1 MSGKLKILPAIL
13 ALSAIIFN
21 AACGSDHT
29 KARFVQASPD
39 ALGLDVAL
47 DGKTVATNMAFGDVS
62 PATGYLTI
70 ASGTQRVEERDT
82 GTTKD
87 QINSTVDFGS
97 QKTYTLLASGQVSD
111 KSIAALLK
119 TDDNSAPASG
129 NVKLRVIHDAPD
141 GRILVGQI
149 HIDVYVVSPGTDI
162 TNLSPNISNLA
173 YQQASDYLILP
184 AATYDVIVTDSADT
198 TKNPIIGLK
207 NDTFAAGQIRT
218 FVTVDVSGG
227 GAMSGSPLVLSDLN

>member
-21 AACGSDHT
+21 AACGSDHA
-29 KARFVQASPD
+29 KVRFVQASPD
-39 ALGLDVAL
+39 APGLDVAM
-47 DGKTVATNMAFGDVS
+47 DGKTVAKNMAFGDVS

-70 ASGTQRVEERDT
+70 AAGNRRVEVRDT
-82 GTTKD
+82 GTTTD

-97 QKTYTLLASGQVSD
+97 QKTYTLLASGKVSD

-129 NVKLRVIHDAPD
+129 KVKLRVIHDAPD
-141 GRILVGQI
+141 GPG
-149 HIDVYVVSPGTDI
+149 HIDVYVVAPGTNI

-173 YQQASDYLILP
+173 YQQVSDYQNP
-184 AATYDVIVTDSADT
+184 AAATYEVIVTVSADT
-198 TKNPIIGLK
+198 PDWKYSERGW
-207 NDTFAAGQIRT
+207 
-218 FVTVDVSGG
+218 
-227 GAMSGSPLVLSDLN
+227 